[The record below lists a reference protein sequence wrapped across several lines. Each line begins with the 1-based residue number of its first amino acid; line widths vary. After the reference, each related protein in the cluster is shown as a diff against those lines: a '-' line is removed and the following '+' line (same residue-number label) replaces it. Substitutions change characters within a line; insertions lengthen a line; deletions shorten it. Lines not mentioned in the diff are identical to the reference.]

1 MKAAI
6 SNDNLGIAICLFATL
21 IFSCQ
26 DAITKVLTGTL
37 PAPAFIMIR
46 FWAFLLFALLFAYF
60 NGGIK
65 NAFQSK
71 KPLLQIIRGL
81 LLIIQIIIFAYG
93 LKHLS
98 LANMHALFVMF
109 PIFVTLLAVPF
120 LGETIG
126 WRRTVAVFISFIGA
140 LLILRPGMGVFGLE
154 ALYPISCAVLF
165 AIYNILTRMTSR
177 HDHYTSNILYVAIM
191 GAIVATCLG
200 LPLWQT
206 PSSGEVGFIAVLCIM
221 GVAGHVFLMKALE
234 YTAASTIQPFN
245 YFTLVWAII
254 ISIVF
259 FNEWPDNWTL
269 AGAMTIICSGLFV
282 LRRSQIKKLA
292 DVTS

>member
-1 MKAAI
+1 MKPAL
-6 SNDNLGIAICLFATL
+6 SNDNLGIAFCLFATL

-26 DAITKVLTGTL
+26 DAVTKVLTSTM
-37 PAPAFIMIR
+37 PAPAFVMIR
-46 FWAFLLFALLFAYF
+46 FWAFLLFALIFAHF

-65 NAFQSK
+65 NAFSSR
-71 KPLLQIIRGL
+71 KPFLQVIRGL
-81 LLIIQIIIFAYG
+81 LLIFQIIIFAYG
-93 LKHLS
+93 LKYLS
-98 LANMHALFVMF
+98 LANMHSLFVLF

-126 WRRTVAVFISFIGA
+126 WRRTVAVIISFIGA

-165 AIYNILTRMTSR
+165 AIYNILTRLTSY
-177 HDHYTSNILYVAIM
+177 HDHYTSNILYVAVM
-191 GAIVATCLG
+191 GAVVATCWG

-206 PSSGEVGFIAVLCIM
+206 PSSDEAGFIAVLCVS
-221 GVAGHVFLMKALE
+221 GVAGHVLLMKALE
-234 YTAASTIQPFN
+234 YTAASKIQPFN

-254 ISIVF
+254 ISILF

-269 AGAMTIICSGLFV
+269 TGAAIIISSGLFV
-282 LRRSQIKKLA
+282 LRRSQMKRST
-292 DVTS
+292 DVVS